1 MDEANLI
8 VLAFV
13 LILMAAVIGFTYF
26 RSRAHENR
34 LALQAEKRG
43 GKFEKS
49 GLLKQARI
57 QIPYKEWQVVI
68 YSTPGSR
75 YSPPKTIAQVK
86 VDSPRLPVIQ
96 LERNYLLQKI
106 LAAFGRERLL
116 TGDDDFDRRW
126 LVRAADT
133 LTIHKL
139 VTPELKAKLEER
151 ILRSLVMRI
160 QPLELLLTIATI
172 PSSEEEYDIF
182 IETTMLVLRK
192 FL

>member
-1 MDEANLI
+1 MDEANLM

-13 LILMAAVIGFTYF
+13 VLLMIVALGFAYL
-26 RSRAHENR
+26 RSRAYENR

-57 QIPYKEWQVVI
+57 QIPYKEWQVVV

-75 YSPPKTIAQVK
+75 YSTPKTIAQVK
-86 VDSPRLPVIQ
+86 VDTPRLPVIQ

-106 LAAFGRERLL
+106 LVAFGRERLL
-116 TGDDDFDRRW
+116 TGDEDFDRRW
-126 LVRAADT
+126 VVRASDT
-133 LTIHKL
+133 MMVHKL

-151 ILRSLVMRI
+151 ILRSLGVNI
-160 QPLELLLTIATI
+160 QPMELSLTITTI

>member
-1 MDEANLI
+1 MDNADLI
-8 VLAFV
+8 VVAFAILVWVAV
-13 LILMAAVIGFTYF
+13 LGFAVL
-26 RSRAHENR
+26 RSKAHEKR

-43 GKFEKS
+43 GKFEKG
-49 GLLKQARI
+49 GLLKQSRI
-57 QIPYKEWQVVI
+57 QIPYKEWQVVV

-86 VDSPRLPVIQ
+86 LDAPRLPILQ
-96 LERNYLLQKI
+96 LQRNNLLHKI

-116 TGDDDFDRRW
+116 TGDEDFDRRW
-126 LVRAADT
+126 LIQTPDPLT
-133 LTIHKL
+133 LHKL

-151 ILRSLVMRI
+151 ILRSLVINI
-160 QPLELLLTIATI
+160 QPMELSLTIATI
-172 PSSEEEYDIF
+172 PSSEEAYDTF

>member
-1 MDEANLI
+1 MDEANLM

-13 LILMAAVIGFTYF
+13 VLLMIVALGFAYL
-26 RSRAHENR
+26 RSRAYENR

-57 QIPYKEWQVVI
+57 QIPYKEWQVVV

-86 VDSPRLPVIQ
+86 VDTPRLPVIQ

-116 TGDDDFDRRW
+116 TGDEDFDRRW
-126 LVRAADT
+126 VVRASDT
-133 LTIHKL
+133 MMVHKL

-151 ILRSLVMRI
+151 ILRSLGVNI
-160 QPLELLLTIATI
+160 QPMELSLTITTI

>member
-1 MDEANLI
+1 MDEANLM

-13 LILMAAVIGFTYF
+13 VLLMIVALGFAYL
-26 RSRAHENR
+26 RSRAYENR

-57 QIPYKEWQVVI
+57 QIPYKEWQVVV

-86 VDSPRLPVIQ
+86 VDTPRLPVIQ

-106 LAAFGRERLL
+106 LAAFGRDRLL
-116 TGDDDFDRRW
+116 TGDEDFDRRW
-126 LVRAADT
+126 VVRASDT
-133 LTIHKL
+133 MMVHKL
-139 VTPELKAKLEER
+139 VTPELKARLEER
-151 ILRSLVMRI
+151 ILRSLGVNI
-160 QPLELLLTIATI
+160 QPMELSLTITTI

>member
-1 MDEANLI
+1 MDEADLI

-13 LILMAAVIGFTYF
+13 VLLMIVIIGFAYL
-26 RSRAHENR
+26 RSRAYENR

-57 QIPYKEWQVVI
+57 QIPYKEWRVVF

-86 VDSPRLPVIQ
+86 VDTPRLPVIQ

-116 TGDDDFDRRW
+116 TGDEDFDRRW
-126 LVRAADT
+126 VVRASDT
-133 LTIHKL
+133 MTVHKL

-151 ILRSLVMRI
+151 ILRSLAVNI
-160 QPLELLLTIATI
+160 QPMELSLTITTI

>member
-1 MDEANLI
+1 MDEANLM

-13 LILMAAVIGFTYF
+13 VLLMIVALGFAYL
-26 RSRAHENR
+26 RSRAYENR

-57 QIPYKEWQVVI
+57 QIPYKEWQVVV

-86 VDSPRLPVIQ
+86 VDTPRLPAIQ

-116 TGDDDFDRRW
+116 TGDEDFDRRW
-126 LVRAADT
+126 VVRASDT
-133 LTIHKL
+133 MMVYKL

-151 ILRSLVMRI
+151 ILRSLGVNI
-160 QPLELLLTIATI
+160 QPMELSLTITTI

>member
-13 LILMAAVIGFTYF
+13 ILLMMAVMGFAYF
-26 RSRAHENR
+26 RNRAYENR

-57 QIPYKEWQVVI
+57 QIPYKDWQVVI

-86 VDSPRLPVIQ
+86 LDAPRLPVIQ

-116 TGDDDFDRRW
+116 TGDEDFDRRW
-126 LVRAADT
+126 VVRASDT
-133 LTIHKL
+133 LAVHKL
-139 VTPELKAKLEER
+139 VTPELKAGLEER
-151 ILRSLVMRI
+151 ILRSLVVNI
-160 QPLELLLTIATI
+160 QPLELSLTIAAI